1 MNRKKYNLKLCFI
14 IATMVSI
21 LCINIIKTEKSPK
34 VALLK
39 GEKNRVVTK
48 EESPIGY
55 MYYDDTLKM
64 VVAEFGVD
72 VINRD
77 NIPHKVAFKIDS
89 SKYRDS
95 NYIKS
100 DFVILKTYEEVIYL
114 EGKDYSAGNE
124 IVLGANEEKNVR
136 FYATAKY
143 GGSGERSRSGPPVE
157 IKVLE

>member
-1 MNRKKYNLKLCFI
+1 
-14 IATMVSI
+14 MVSI

-39 GEKNRVVTK
+39 GEKNRLVTK

-55 MYYDDTLKM
+55 MYSDDTLKM

-124 IVLGANEEKNVR
+124 ILLWANEEKSVR